1 MSLSSET
8 SDVASA
14 QNLAQAPDFT
24 LNLLNGEETALRDYR
39 GQVVMLNFWATWC
52 APCRKEMPEMQD
64 LWQKFKDKGFVVLA
78 ISEDEGH
85 EKRIKGFVK
94 KLGLSFPILLDPQ
107 GEVSD
112 RYKSTGLP
120 TTFLI
125 DRDGKVVATV
135 VGLRD
140 WGNAESVA
148 LIKSLLENID

>member
-1 MSLSSET
+1 
-8 SDVASA
+8 
-14 QNLAQAPDFT
+14 
-24 LNLLNGEETALRDYR
+24 
-39 GQVVMLNFWATWC
+39 MLNFWATWC

-64 LWQKFKDKGFVVLA
+64 LWEKHKDKGFIVLA

-112 RYKSTGLP
+112 RYKLTGLP

-125 DRDGKVVATV
+125 DRGGNLVTTV

-140 WGNAESVA
+140 WGSKESLA
-148 LIKSLLENID
+148 LIESLLQAAN